1 MHKYR
6 PETSVEKKNRLKEA
20 AAKHVKG
27 EKTKLPEKPHSIEF
41 GLKNVTKLIE
51 KKKAS
56 LVVIAHDVKPL
67 EVASYLIIFNRFS
80 W

>member
-6 PETSVEKKNRLKEA
+6 PETSIEKKKRLMEA
-20 AAKHVKG
+20 ASNQVKG
-27 EKTKLPEKPHSIEF
+27 EKTKKTEKPMSIEY

-67 EVASYLIIFNRFS
+67 EVIK
-80 W
+80 